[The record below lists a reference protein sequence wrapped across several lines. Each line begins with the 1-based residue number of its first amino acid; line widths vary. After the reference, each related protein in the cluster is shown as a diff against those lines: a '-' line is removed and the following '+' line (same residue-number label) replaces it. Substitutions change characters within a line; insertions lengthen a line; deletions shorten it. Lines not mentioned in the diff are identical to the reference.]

1 MKPNDLTAQF
11 DIQFT
16 GSDSKLDDIG
26 VVTLV
31 RQSLAA
37 MRLIIIASH
46 PFKAL
51 MRFMDQSSGVDRCV
65 FYDSAAVGDLSPVR
79 SKNSVCSAGTT
90 TSRMIGPMNIPP
102 TTTVAKGRCT

>member
-51 MRFMDQSSGVDRCV
+51 TRFMD
-65 FYDSAAVGDLSPVR
+65 
-79 SKNSVCSAGTT
+79 
-90 TSRMIGPMNIPP
+90 
-102 TTTVAKGRCT
+102 